1 VLISNCL
8 SRFRDLSIRGL
19 GRLSAGALLR
29 LTIGRRPTVGECAA
43 FVEGFATRERPIP
56 PILRGLLAVPSSRV
70 LIGQLSD
77 HLLVAARVTEPDA
90 FPPDP
95 PALGGNLFTLWEG
108 QPLGF
113 LHFEKCG
120 GVALM
125 RWLTQ
130 QFHPRQINADPHRDL
145 APHLF
150 ARLATLAPY
159 ALVWGHY
166 DLGLLTR
173 DDPARRIISLL
184 RDPGDRLESLYYF
197 WRSVEPTRFDQD
209 LSFAVAQAH
218 RLSLEEFLD
227 CDDPLMR
234 DLIDNVY
241 TRRLTGLYAT
251 GAAVDPLVA
260 DAAAA
265 LACAQAALDRLD
277 AVGITERMDESVA
290 HFAAQLGLALPRE
303 TLLANVTADN
313 HRTPGGFFRP
323 THRKP
328 RGADVQA
335 ALQRRTALDRVLY
348 DRVAA
353 RLPRC
358 HAALVEVA

>member
-1 VLISNCL
+1 VFVSNYI
-8 SRFRDLSIRGL
+8 SRFRELAIRGL
-19 GRLSAGALLR
+19 GQLSASTLLR
-29 LTIGRRPTVGECAA
+29 LTIGRWPMAGERAA
-43 FVEGFATRERPIP
+43 FVEGFAARERPIP
-56 PILRGLLAVPSSRV
+56 PILRGLLAVPSSRA
-70 LIGQLSD
+70 LIGKLSD
-77 HLLVAARVTEPDA
+77 HLLIAARVTEPDF

-108 QPLGF
+108 PPLGF

-120 GVALM
+120 GIALT

-150 ARLATLAPY
+150 ARVETLAPY
-159 ALVWGHY
+159 PLVWGHY
-166 DLGLLTR
+166 DLALLTR

-184 RDPGDRLESLYYF
+184 RDPCDRLESLYFY
-197 WRSVEPTRFDQD
+197 WRSVDPARIDPD

-227 CDDPLMR
+227 GDDPLMR

-260 DAAAA
+260 DPLAA
-265 LACAQAALDRLD
+265 LDCARAALDRLD
-277 AVGITERMDESVA
+277 AVGITERMEESVA

-303 TLLANVTADN
+303 TLRANVTADN
-313 HRTPGGFFRP
+313 HRTAGGFFRP
-323 THRKP
+323 MR
-328 RGADVQA
+328 RGLRGEAVQA
-335 ALQRRTALDRVLY
+335 ALERRTALDRVLY
-348 DRVAA
+348 DRAAA
-353 RLPRC
+353 RLPQC
-358 HAALVEVA
+358 HAALVEAA